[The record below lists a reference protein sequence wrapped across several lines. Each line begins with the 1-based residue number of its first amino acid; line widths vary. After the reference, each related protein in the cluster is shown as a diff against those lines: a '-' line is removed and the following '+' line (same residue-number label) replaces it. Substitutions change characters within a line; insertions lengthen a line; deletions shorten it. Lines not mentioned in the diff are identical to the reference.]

1 MDKKGQSG
9 PIKARVHAS
18 HMEQMILAIFDADK
32 HIFTKMVKKWQ
43 CVNASFIV
51 DTLASFL
58 KILSKKR
65 PQLVEQGWMFHWDNV
80 PVHTAAVVQK
90 WLSDHK
96 VQALDY
102 PPYLPDQSPAGYFLL
117 TREKELLSSP
127 RLTHEAM
134 NKTLDGVSHL
144 SIKDEFAAAFRRW

>member
-1 MDKKGQSG
+1 
-9 PIKARVHAS
+9 
-18 HMEQMILAIFDADK
+18 MEQMILAIFNTDK

-43 CVNASFIV
+43 SVNASFIV

-65 PQLVEQGWMFHWDNV
+65 PQLVEQGWMFYWDNV

-96 VQALDY
+96 VHVVDY
-102 PPYLPDQSPAGYFLL
+102 PSYSPDPSPAVYFLL

-134 NKTLDGVSHL
+134 SKTVDGVSHL
-144 SIKDEFAAAFRRW
+144 IIKDEFAAAFRRW

>member
-1 MDKKGQSG
+1 M
-9 PIKARVHAS
+9 PP
-18 HMEQMILAIFDADK
+18 
-32 HIFTKMVKKWQ
+32 
-43 CVNASFIV
+43 FIV

-102 PPYLPDQSPAGYFLL
+102 PPYSPDQSPAGYFLL

-134 NKTLDGVSHL
+134 NKNLDGVSHL
-144 SIKDEFAAAFRRW
+144 NIKDEFAAAFRRW